1 MTDSQQGT
9 MYAIEI
15 QPAEDCNFF
24 LLTPLGQPHNE
35 SMLNIGAEQIYRK
48 NTKNTQPKIL
58 LNILL
63 RSWAKVV

>member
-35 SMLNIGAEQIYRK
+35 SMLNIGAEQIYR
-48 NTKNTQPKIL
+48 
-58 LNILL
+58 
-63 RSWAKVV
+63 